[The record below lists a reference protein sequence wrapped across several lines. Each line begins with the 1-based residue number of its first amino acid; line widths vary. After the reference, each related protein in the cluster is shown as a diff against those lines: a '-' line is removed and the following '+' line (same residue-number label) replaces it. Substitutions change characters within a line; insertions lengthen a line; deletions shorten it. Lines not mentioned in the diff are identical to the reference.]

1 LSGFFLVKIEM
12 RTTLLLSLFCLL
24 FVASCETQETES
36 QNEKYV
42 HIPPELPDSVFSMV
56 QAGDIILRKG
66 NGPLSFHLMH
76 HTKENYSHCGII
88 VEHEGKKKIIHT
100 IGGSASE
107 DDVDGI
113 QFEEISKF
121 VAHAADS
128 MLFICRPVFKD
139 SAGPAIAD
147 AAFKYLEQEV
157 PFDHS
162 FSLYTPD
169 KLYCSELL
177 YYIFKDVNGKNLFDV
192 QKKHKSYMLMFS
204 TFFDTS
210 KFEPVFHLC
219 PDEDR
224 WYTLSE

>member
-1 LSGFFLVKIEM
+1 MSGFFLVKIEM
-12 RTTLLLSLFCLL
+12 KTHLFFSMFLLAICSACDTSE
-24 FVASCETQETES
+24 VVS

-42 HIPPELPDSVFSMV
+42 HIPPELPDSVYSMLK
-56 QAGDIILRKG
+56 AGDIILRKG

-88 VEHEGKKKIIHT
+88 VEHEGEKKIIHT

-107 DDVDGI
+107 EEVDGI
-113 QFEEISKF
+113 QFEKISKF

-128 MLFICRPVFKD
+128 MLFICRPIFTD
-139 SAGPAIAD
+139 SAGIEIAN
-147 AAFKYLEQEV
+147 AAFRYLDKKV

-177 YYIFKDVNGKNLFDV
+177 YYIFKEVNGKNIFDV

-204 TFFDTS
+204 TFFDRS

-219 PDEDR
+219 PDEER

>member
-1 LSGFFLVKIEM
+1 M
-12 RTTLLLSLFCLL
+12 RTFLYLSIAALGLFT
-24 FVASCETQETES
+24 SCGSNEPTTE
-36 QNEKYV
+36 NEKYV

-56 QAGDIILRKG
+56 EPGDIILRKG

-88 VEHEGKKKIIHT
+88 VEHEGEMKIIHT
-100 IGGSASE
+100 IGGSASKNE
-107 DDVDGI
+107 IDGM
-113 QFEEISKF
+113 QFEEIDKF
-121 VAHAADS
+121 AAHAADS

-139 SAGPAIAD
+139 SAGIQIAD
-147 AAFKYLEQEV
+147 AAFDYLEQQL

-162 FSLYTPD
+162 FSLYTPE

-177 YYIFKDVNGKNLFDV
+177 YYIFKDVNGKNVFDV

-219 PDEDR
+219 PDKDR

>member
-1 LSGFFLVKIEM
+1 MSGFFLVKIEM